1 MFIEILALLL
11 TLFGIVYGI
20 FRYRIT
26 YWARHGVPSE
36 PNSTFPF
43 GNDPT
48 FHPDVLRSRR
58 NPAYVLDDLYQK
70 HKDKP
75 FVGIYGPLGQQSIVI
90 NDLELIKHVLIKDFE
105 VFVDRFGQFNVF
117 GGDSEVFTDRLWRQQ
132 LLILKGEL
140 WKDVRSV
147 FSPVFTSGK
156 MKLMMHFMKA
166 ISMNL
171 REEMK
176 QCVESSKPIDLKDLF
191 GKYSMDT
198 IATCG
203 FGVDAGS
210 FGSTKETT
218 FVKHAMNVFARNHWD
233 NFMLMCSI
241 IPGLNAFA
249 KLLKVPFFK
258 PVETQFFYDVIMQ
271 TIQNRVKTKERKNDL
286 VDLMI
291 DAIRFEKSL
300 KENGEIEAEEESI
313 IPSSSLVHKIKKTD
327 FDETLVVSNAL
338 LILIAGYD
346 TTAMTMTYCAY
357 ELAKNQV
364 AQDRLI
370 NEIDEVMAN
379 LPDDQDF
386 PDYNT
391 IQTMPYLDSVL
402 HETLRLHCPIPLVSR
417 NNSRDYKIPGHDVI
431 IPKGTDVYMMAY
443 SIMRDERY
451 FDQPTEFNPDNF
463 SKEAKEKR
471 SPYAYLPFG
480 QGPRAC
486 IGMRFA
492 LLEAKIG
499 LVSVL
504 TKYRI
509 KTCEETPQHAI
520 RNNFT
525 FLGNP
530 RDKLWVAVEAR

>member
-1 MFIEILALLL
+1 MIVEILALLL
-11 TLFGIVYGI
+11 TLFGIAYGI
-20 FRYRIT
+20 FKYRIT
-26 YWARHGVPSE
+26 FWARRGVQSE
-36 PNSTFPF
+36 TQATFPF
-43 GNDPT
+43 GNDPA
-48 FHPDVLRSRR
+48 FHPDVILTKR
-58 NPAYVLDDLYQK
+58 NAAYVMDDLYQK

-75 FVGIYGPLGQQSIVI
+75 FVGIYGPLGQPTIFI
-90 NDLELIKHVLIKDFE
+90 NDLELIKNILIKDFE
-105 VFVDRFGQFNVF
+105 VFVDRIGQFNFF

-132 LLILKGEL
+132 LLTLKGEL

-166 ISMNL
+166 ISLNL
-171 REEMK
+171 QEEMR
-176 QCVESSKPIDLKDLF
+176 QCAEHFNPIDLKGVF

-210 FGSTKETT
+210 FGSNKETI
-218 FVKHAMNVFARNHWD
+218 FVKHARTIFDRSHWD
-233 NFMLMCSI
+233 NLMLVCSI
-241 IPGLNAFA
+241 IPGLNAFCKML
-249 KLLKVPFFK
+249 KLPFFK
-258 PVETQFFYDVIMQ
+258 PVETKFFYDIIIQ

-291 DAIRFEKSL
+291 DAIHFEKTL
-300 KENGEIEAEEESI
+300 KEIGEIEAYDNVI
-313 IPSSSLVHKIKKTD
+313 QSSSFAHKIKKTD

-338 LILIAGYD
+338 LILVAGYD

-357 ELAKNQV
+357 ELAKSQV
-364 AQDRLI
+364 TQDKLI
-370 NEIDEVMAN
+370 QEIDEVMSKLAE
-379 LPDDQDF
+379 DQDF

-402 HETLRLHCPIPLVSR
+402 HETLRLHCPIPLILR
-417 NNSRDYKIPGHDVI
+417 NTAQDYKIPGHYAV
-431 IPKGTDVYMMAY
+431 IPKGTDVSMLAY
-443 SIMRDERY
+443 SIMRDEKY
-451 FDQPTEFNPDNF
+451 YDNPNVFNPDNF
-463 SKEAKEKR
+463 SKTSKEKR
-471 SPYAYLPFG
+471 NPFAYLPFG
-480 QGPRAC
+480 HGPRAC

-492 LLEAKIG
+492 LLEAKVG

-504 TKYRI
+504 NKYRI
-509 KTCEETPQHAI
+509 KACKDTPQHPM
-520 RNNFT
+520 RSNSS

>member
-1 MFIEILALLL
+1 MIIELLALLL
-11 TLFGIVYGI
+11 TVVGIAYGI
-20 FRYRIT
+20 FKYKTT
-26 YWARHGVPSE
+26 YWSRHGVHSE
-36 PNSTFPF
+36 NNATFPL
-43 GNDPT
+43 GNDPI
-48 FHPDVLRSRR
+48 FHPDVLGSKR
-58 NPAYVLDDLYQK
+58 NPAYVMEELYQK
-70 HKDKP
+70 HKEKP
-75 FVGIYGPLGQQSIVI
+75 FVGIYGPLGQQSMVI
-90 NDLELIKHVLIKDFE
+90 NDLELIKHILIKDFE

-117 GGDSEVFTDRLWRQQ
+117 AGDSEVFTDRLWRQQ
-132 LLILKGEL
+132 LLVLKGEL

-156 MKLMMHFMKA
+156 MKLMMHFMKS
-166 ISMNL
+166 ISLNL
-171 REEMK
+171 REEMR
-176 QCVESSKPIDLKDLF
+176 QCAEDSKPIDLKDLF

-210 FGSTKETT
+210 FGSSQETT
-218 FVKHAMNVFARNHWD
+218 FVKHAKNVFGRNHWD
-233 NFMLMCSI
+233 GFMLMCSV
-241 IPGLNAFA
+241 IPGLNAFCKML
-249 KLLKVPFFK
+249 KLPFFK
-258 PVETQFFYDVIMQ
+258 PVETKFFYDIIMQ

-291 DAIRFEKSL
+291 EAIHFEKTL
-300 KENGEIEAEEESI
+300 KEKGEIEVEDGGFI
-313 IPSSSLVHKIKKTD
+313 QSSTLVHKIKKTD

-357 ELAKNQV
+357 ELAKSQI
-364 AQDRLI
+364 AQEKLI
-370 NEIDEVMAN
+370 QEIDEVMAS

-402 HETLRLHCPIPLVSR
+402 HETLRLHCPIPFIIR
-417 NNSRDYKIPGHDVI
+417 NNSRDYKIPGHDVM
-431 IPKGTDVYMMAY
+431 IPKGSDVYVMAY
-443 SIMRDERY
+443 SIMRDDRY
-451 FDQPTEFNPDNF
+451 FNQPNEFNPDNF
-463 SKEAKEKR
+463 SKESKEKR

-492 LLEAKIG
+492 LLEAKVG

-509 KTCEETPQHAI
+509 KTCEDTPLHAI
-520 RNNFT
+520 RNNHT

-530 RDKLWVAVEAR
+530 RDKLWVAVEVR